1 MPRVIISSGHT
12 AGNPGIIAN
21 GLQEYDV
28 ARKIAKYALK
38 YIRLNGL
45 ISLSTP
51 PNLELAQRIDWIN
64 KTGYAKAT
72 NDLAV
77 EVHINDGG
85 KRGFEGWYEGE
96 GNSPSLE
103 LTSRIVEALASET
116 GFPNQGIKSEYQHEL
131 GSISFLHEVNPISCV
146 VECLYI
152 DNLEDAEYLKQEKNL
167 ETLGKGIAKGVLKYF
182 NLEFRD
188 LDAVAPAAP
197 AAQFNP
203 QQDMAQPAIPQPIQ
217 QPVPAPM
224 PVTQPI
230 PSPAYDK
237 TLETQTDNYDSDDF
251 DSDLDDEDDDF
262 LDGIKPVT
270 SVPPVYT
277 PPAAPVVQ
285 PPAPAYNPPSNNGF
299 GNYTAPSY
307 NPPQAVAPVPSY
319 TPLPSREE
327 RKQMIE
333 RNYMKILGREPNQ
346 NDLNYFLNIGIR
358 EDELIKKMID
368 SQEHIDLVK
377 AKQELIE
384 LKDKFSTVQNELND
398 LKNQSE
404 DSKNIIE
411 NLHQSIDQK
420 NIALNKLQYDIK
432 ELQTK
437 LADRPMH
444 STPKGPKKKY
454 QGSFADKVFK
464 AVSDILE

>member
-152 DNLEDAEYLKQEKNL
+152 DNLEDAEYLKQERNL

-188 LDAVAPAAP
+188 LEAVAPAPAP
-197 AAQFNP
+197 AQFNP
-203 QQDMAQPAIPQPIQ
+203 QQDMTPPQQPMPQPVAAP
-217 QPVPAPM
+217 QPVA
-224 PVTQPI
+224 T
-230 PSPAYDK
+230 PAYDK

-251 DSDLDDEDDDF
+251 DSDLDEEEDDF

-277 PPAAPVVQ
+277 PPVR
-285 PPAPAYNPPSNNGF
+285 PAPAPVYTPPVNNTF
-299 GNYTAPSY
+299 TNNAAPTYT
-307 NPPQAVAPVPSY
+307 PPQAVAPVPSY

-384 LKDKFSTVQNELND
+384 LKDKFTNNQNELND

-432 ELQTK
+432 ELQMKLLDKPQLTK
-437 LADRPMH
+437 SH
-444 STPKGPKKKY
+444 GPKKKY